1 VEEMFKGLPSSLQLI
16 DFGKSIDLRLLP
28 KDILF
33 TKVRRKIPIP
43 QLLDPQAVKTDGL
56 MCPEMREGRGWR
68 EHLDYFGVA
77 ATAYLLL
84 FTTYMDIV
92 KVGDRWEAK
101 GSFKRWWNIEIWKEF
116 FAEFLNIGGS
126 KKEDLPDLLAWR
138 IKFQKLFFEKNMAKS
153 LEKLKQDVSKGLS
166 SI

>member
-1 VEEMFKGLPSSLQLI
+1 MGEHSFHKG
-16 DFGKSIDLRLLP
+16 GK
-28 KDILF
+28 
-33 TKVRRKIPIP
+33 
-43 QLLDPQAVKTDGL
+43 DGRINVSQ
-56 MCPEMREGRGWR
+56 MREGTGWR

-116 FAEFLNIGGS
+116 FAEFLNIQGD
-126 KKEDLPDLLAWR
+126 KKEDLPDLMAR
-138 IKFQKLFFEKNMAKS
+138 RTRFQELFFEKNMARS

-166 SI
+166 SL

>member
-1 VEEMFKGLPSSLQLI
+1 VEEMFKELPSSLQLI
-16 DFGKSIDLRLLP
+16 DFGKSIDLKLLP

-33 TKVRRKIPIP
+33 TKV
-43 QLLDPQAVKTDGL
+43 VKTDGL

-101 GSFKRWWNIEIWKEF
+101 GSFKRWWNIEIWEEF
-116 FAEFLNIGGS
+116 FAEFLNIRGS
-126 KKEDLPDLLAWR
+126 KKEDLPDLMAWR
-138 IKFQKLFFEKNMAKS
+138 SKFQKLFFEKNMARS

>member
-1 VEEMFKGLPSSLQLI
+1 MG
-16 DFGKSIDLRLLP
+16 
-28 KDILF
+28 
-33 TKVRRKIPIP
+33 
-43 QLLDPQAVKTDGL
+43 DGL
-56 MCPEMREGRGWR
+56 TCPEMREGIGWR

-116 FAEFLNIGGS
+116 FAEFLNIQGD
-126 KKEDLPDLLAWR
+126 KKEDLPDFMAW
-138 IKFQKLFFEKNMAKS
+138 S
-153 LEKLKQDVSKGLS
+153 LEKLKQDVGKGLS
-166 SI
+166 SL